1 MTHFRKHSLLL
12 EALVDLLEIGG
23 DDHYK
28 CDLDVEDCW
37 LDEADKH
44 VVMRKARQ
52 AIATAIEGKFTCG
65 QCGRKA

>member
-1 MTHFRKHSLLL
+1 MTYFSKHSLLL
-12 EALVDLLEIGG
+12 EALVDLVEILA

-52 AIATAIEGKFTCG
+52 AIA
-65 QCGRKA
+65 KATGLSQT